1 MADNSAALGAARRRD
16 GETTRRQAAEAL
28 EAMVSAGEP
37 ISFPAVA
44 RRATVS
50 VTLLYADPALASRV
64 AEARDRQRLAGRDRA
79 WWIPSRALVT
89 EQSLRTDVAN
99 AKEQVRRLTE
109 EVGLLRERL
118 ARDLGAE
125 ADIARGRMTSP
136 LLDQLEERAAELEAA
151 NSSLRRRVAE
161 LENETHDLAENLQ
174 AADHEPGADELAQ
187 PVLERRRRGPG
198 RSTPGT
204 AEQTPGRTPAAW
216 PRNHGQTSRRTP
228 HP

>member
-16 GETTRRQAAEAL
+16 GETKRRQATEAL

-64 AEARDRQRLAGRDRA
+64 AQARDRQRLAGRDRA

-125 ADIARGRMTSP
+125 ADIARGR
-136 LLDQLEERAAELEAA
+136 
-151 NSSLRRRVAE
+151 
-161 LENETHDLAENLQ
+161 
-174 AADHEPGADELAQ
+174 ADHEPGADE
-187 PVLERRRRGPG
+187 
-198 RSTPGT
+198 
-204 AEQTPGRTPAAW
+204 
-216 PRNHGQTSRRTP
+216 
-228 HP
+228 

>member
-16 GETTRRQAAEAL
+16 GETKRRQATEAL

-161 LENETHDLAENLQ
+161 LENETHDLAEDLQ
-174 AADHEPGADELAQ
+174 AARTMNRELMSELNRSSSDDA
-187 PVLERRRRGPG
+187 VGPG
-198 RSTPGT
+198 EAHPGPRSRPPV
-204 AEQTPGRTPAAW
+204 ARQQRHPA
-216 PRNHGQTSRRTP
+216 PR
-228 HP
+228 